1 MAITKTHSWSYS
13 HTGHVLTWAV
23 PIHVSISWSLWT
35 CVLATCLCY
44 SVYCILSQ
52 IQEFPRPKQC
62 YLLESI
68 YLPGVGVAVVPKIF
82 KTPFN
87 WVFRNDWSF
96 ILTMRHIM
104 FMAKH
109 LKTIHEERESHLEML
124 FILENLFLHICTC
137 AHARALHKVH
147 EKWSSQE
154 PLRPPQ
160 VDRVFHIFLI
170 SSFSPIFPYLICY
183 FL

>member
-1 MAITKTHSWSYS
+1 MAITKAHSWSYS
-13 HTGHVLTWAV
+13 HTGHVLTWAA
-23 PIHVSISWSLWT
+23 PIHVSISRSLWT
-35 CVLATCLCY
+35 CILATCLCY

-87 WVFRNDWSF
+87 WVFKNDWSF
-96 ILTMRHIM
+96 ILTVRHIM

-109 LKTIHEERESHLEML
+109 LKNDTWRKGKPSRNAFYTGKLVFAHMYMRTRKGTSQSPRKMEFPRTSETPTGRQSFSH
-124 FILENLFLHICTC
+124 
-137 AHARALHKVH
+137 
-147 EKWSSQE
+147 
-154 PLRPPQ
+154 
-160 VDRVFHIFLI
+160 FLI
-170 SSFSPIFPYLICY
+170 SSFSPIFPYLTCY